1 MMNLLKGLIIIPCYN
16 EEEAI
21 GKLLTEM
28 MLLSL
33 PPQIA
38 IDILV
43 VNDCSKDNT
52 SSKAKENGARII
64 DLPINLGIGG
74 AMQTGFIY
82 AQKHHY
88 DFAVQMD
95 GDGQHPPSE
104 LIKLIDQFTLTHS
117 NIVIGSRFVIKQ
129 GFQSSTLRRIGISY
143 FHYLTYL
150 FTRKSIYD
158 ITSGFR
164 LFDQQALQIIASK
177 YPDDYPEPES
187 LIIFSRAGLSLEE
200 VPVVMRERQGGK
212 SSIRNFSQLY
222 YMAKVTIAMF
232 FSNIRK

>member
-1 MMNLLKGLIIIPCYN
+1 MNLLRGLVIIPCYN
-16 EEEAI
+16 EEMAI

-28 MLLSL
+28 KLLALS
-33 PPQIA
+33 PTIEV
-38 IDILV
+38 DVLV
-43 VNDCSKDNT
+43 VNDCSKDKT
-52 SSKAKENGARII
+52 SIKAREFGARVI

-82 AQKHHY
+82 AQQNNY

-95 GDGQHPPSE
+95 GDGQHPPTE
-104 LIKLIDQFTLTHS
+104 LIKLIDQFTTSQS
-117 NIVIGSRFVIKQ
+117 NIVIGSRFVLKQ
-129 GFQSSTLRRIGISY
+129 GFQSSALRRFGISY

-150 FTRKSIYD
+150 FTGKSIYD

-164 LFDQQALQIIASK
+164 LFDKKTIQIIATK

-187 LIIFSRAGLSLEE
+187 LIILSRAGLSFKE
-200 VPVVMRERQGGK
+200 VPVIMRERQGGK

>member
-1 MMNLLKGLIIIPCYN
+1 MNLLKGLVIIPCYN
-16 EEEAI
+16 EEMAI

-28 MLLSL
+28 KGICL
-33 PPQIA
+33 PSNISV
-38 IDILV
+38 DILV
-43 VNDCSKDNT
+43 VNDSSLDHT
-52 SSKAKENGARII
+52 SSIAKEFGASVI

-82 AQKHHY
+82 AQKNNY

-104 LIKLIDQFTLTHS
+104 LIKLINQFVLTHS
-117 NIVIGSRFVIKQ
+117 NIVIGSRFVLKQ
-129 GFQSSTLRRIGISY
+129 GFQSSVLRRIGIAY
-143 FHYLTYL
+143 FHYLTFM

-164 LFDQQALQIIASK
+164 LYDKQTIQIIALN

-187 LIIFSRAGLSLEE
+187 LIIFSRAGLSVEE

>member
-1 MMNLLKGLIIIPCYN
+1 MNLLKGLVIIPCYN
-16 EEEAI
+16 EEMAI

-28 MLLSL
+28 KVLSL
-33 PPQIA
+33 PPN
-38 IDILV
+38 IDFDVLV
-43 VNDCSKDNT
+43 VNDCSKDKT
-52 SSKAKENGARII
+52 SARANEFGALVI

-82 AQKHHY
+82 AQQNNY

-104 LIKLIDQFTLTHS
+104 LIKLINQFTSFQS
-117 NIVIGSRFVIKQ
+117 NIVIGSRFVLKQ
-129 GFQSSTLRRIGISY
+129 GFQSSALRRFGITY
-143 FHYLTYL
+143 FHYLTYM
-150 FTRKSIYD
+150 FTGKSIYD

-164 LFDQQALQIIASK
+164 LFDKKTIQIIAKK

-187 LIIFSRAGLSLEE
+187 LIILSRAGLTFIE
-200 VPVVMRERQGGK
+200 VPVIMRERQGGK

>member
-1 MMNLLKGLIIIPCYN
+1 MNLLKGLVIIPCYN
-16 EEEAI
+16 EEMAI

-28 MLLSL
+28 KVLSL
-33 PPQIA
+33 PPN
-38 IDILV
+38 IDVDVLV
-43 VNDCSKDNT
+43 VNDCSKDKT
-52 SSKAKENGARII
+52 SAKANEFGARVI

-82 AQKHHY
+82 AQQNNY

-104 LIKLIDQFTLTHS
+104 LIKLIDQFTNAHS
-117 NIVIGSRFVIKQ
+117 NIVIGSRFVLKQ
-129 GFQSSTLRRIGISY
+129 GFQSSALRRLGITY
-143 FHYLTYL
+143 FHYLTYA
-150 FTRKSIYD
+150 FTGKSIFD

-164 LFDQQALQIIASK
+164 LFDKKTIQIIAKK

-187 LIIFSRAGLSLEE
+187 LIILSRAGLSFKE
-200 VPVVMRERQGGK
+200 VPVIMRERQGGK